1 MERLLSWNVQ
11 SMERL
16 LSWNVQSMERL
27 LPWNVQFMERL
38 VHGMF
43 VFMERL
49 VHGLFVIM
57 KRLVHGT
64 FVIMERLLSWN
75 VQPMDRLFHGTFGPY
90 SVLFLGGF
98 VSNRM
103 LCPNIGRYVAYY
115 ILSIGLYLPEDVVF
129 CSYNIMCHTMFLHA
143 LDVWQLYNTAQ
154 QNMLSYGDAFF
165 VFLHSIRT
173 LARKHE
179 EQKRI

>member
-16 LSWNVQSMERL
+16 LSWNEQSMERL
-27 LPWNVQFMERL
+27 LPWNVQLLERLFSWNVQSMERL
-38 VHGMF
+38 FSWNVQS
-43 VFMERL
+43 MEC
-49 VHGLFVIM
+49 LF
-57 KRLVHGT
+57 
-64 FVIMERLLSWN
+64 SWN

-90 SVLFLGGF
+90 SILFLGGF

-165 VFLHSIRT
+165 VLVHSIRT
-173 LARKHE
+173 LARKHDNSSYG
-179 EQKRI
+179 QKLK